1 MSDRHEIT
9 CPCCSTILT
18 VDAATGEILAEE
30 RPKVDHDQ
38 SFEDAMKSVKSGASR
53 RDEAFSKAFDRTQNL
68 DDLLQKKFEE
78 AKKKA
83 AKDKTKKPHNP
94 MDMD

>member
-1 MSDRHEIT
+1 MADRHEIT
-9 CPCCSTILT
+9 CPCCNTKLT
-18 VDAATGEILAEE
+18 VDAASGEILAEE
-30 RPKVDHDQ
+30 RPAVDHAKNFD
-38 SFEDAMKSVKSGASR
+38 DAMKSVESGASR

-68 DDLLQKKFEE
+68 DDVLQKKFEE

-83 AKDKTKKPHNP
+83 AKDKSDKPFNP

>member
-1 MSDRHEIT
+1 MPDRHAII
-9 CPCCSTILT
+9 CPCCSTKLT

-30 RPKVDHDQ
+30 RPAVDHEK
-38 SFEDAMKSVKSGASR
+38 SFEDAMQSVRSGASR

-83 AKDKTKKPHNP
+83 AKDKSKKPVNP